1 MHVHGRKLT
10 LYGAVTANAAIA
22 ITKFIAGAAAGSGA
36 MLSEGIHS
44 VVDTG
49 DGLLVLLGLHLAKRP
64 PSKRHPYGHGL
75 EVYFWSLVVA
85 MAIFAVGGGV
95 SIYEGIHRLSIGETP
110 RLTWWTYAV
119 LGVAFVF
126 EGSSWTIAMREFKR
140 TRGRRGIWTA
150 IERSK
155 DPTTFI
161 VVLEDSAALIG
172 IVIAATGITLSHL
185 LDVPALDA
193 LASILIGLLLAT
205 VAAILARETWS
216 LLIGEA
222 ASPEL
227 VDSIQAIAKRQPH
240 VVGVETPRTLHLGP
254 DHVHVDLDI
263 HVEPPASAAELIQ
276 TSHRIEASV
285 RESHPIVKRV
295 SLRFT

>member
-1 MHVHGRKLT
+1 MRGRKLT
-10 LYGAVTANAAIA
+10 LFGAIAANAAIA
-22 ITKFIAGAAAGSGA
+22 ITKFIAAAAAGSGA

-64 PSKRHPYGHGL
+64 ATKRHPYGHGL
-75 EVYFWSLVVA
+75 EVYFWSMVVA

-95 SIYEGIHRLSIGETP
+95 SIYEGIHRLSARET
-110 RLTWWTYAV
+110 LELSWWTYAV
-119 LGVAFVF
+119 LGAAFLF
-126 EGSSWTIAMREFKR
+126 EGTSWTIAMREFKR
-140 TRGRRGIWTA
+140 TRGRRGLWTA

-172 IVIAATGITLSHL
+172 ILIAATGITLAHV
-185 LDVPALDA
+185 LDAPFLDA
-193 LASILIGLLLAT
+193 LASILIGLLLAA
-205 VAAILARETWS
+205 VAVILGRETWS

-227 VDSIQAIAKRQPH
+227 VDSIQSIAKQQPH
-240 VVGVETPRTLHLGP
+240 VVGVEPPRTMHLGP

-263 HVEPPASAAELIQ
+263 HVETPASADELLE
-276 TSHRIEASV
+276 TSRRIEDSV
-285 RESHPIVKRV
+285 RECHPIVKRV